1 MSTKYQY
8 PMPGPEIG
16 VWADHP
22 RYGEVLLRDKL
33 ESDTDSFWI
42 IEDLDG
48 ELHIAD
54 EEDMSRYHVR

>member
-1 MSTKYQY
+1 MSTKY

-16 VWADHP
+16 VRAEHP
-22 RYGEVLLRDKL
+22 RYGEVFLRDKL
-33 ESDTDSFWI
+33 ESDMDRFWI

-54 EEDMSRYHVR
+54 EEDMSSYQVR